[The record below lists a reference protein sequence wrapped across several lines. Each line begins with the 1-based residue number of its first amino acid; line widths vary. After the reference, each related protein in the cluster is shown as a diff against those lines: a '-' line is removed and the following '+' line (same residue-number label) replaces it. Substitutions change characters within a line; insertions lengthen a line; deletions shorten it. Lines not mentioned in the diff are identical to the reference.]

1 MIYLNARS
9 AMSWNQM
16 ALTIF
21 ERRKNGRTHRVLK
34 ATDNTGSVFFHTAS
48 ALKYI
53 INIHDIDKL
62 VHDNSVRCA

>member
-53 INIHDIDKL
+53 ISMIFTSWCTII
-62 VHDNSVRCA
+62 VSRFA